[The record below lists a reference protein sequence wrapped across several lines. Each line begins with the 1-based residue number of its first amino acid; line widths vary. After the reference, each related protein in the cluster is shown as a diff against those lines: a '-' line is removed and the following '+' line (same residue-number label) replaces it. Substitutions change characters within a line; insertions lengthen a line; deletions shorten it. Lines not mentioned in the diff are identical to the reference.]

1 MKISSLLSIFFLSV
15 ILLSSG
21 MISHVAF
28 ADKESKDGK
37 HDYEIVDKKGKK
49 MKMKMKIKDTLE
61 LDRNFDGK
69 IDYFYTIK
77 YDEKKSFNYELKIKV
92 ADGCVG
98 GSTYDDARMKI
109 GFTNQF
115 TSQQNLEWFTE
126 DFDVWTDKKSAK
138 KQKHNKTIELVDLP
152 NKVNLKLFPSSG
164 DDIISAAEKIKKSAF
179 KHDNKIKKL
188 DKQSG
193 WKGSIFFNIPDGQYT
208 VWTAQPAFDTDP
220 NGDICGGLSGIGIS
234 LPLSQN

>member
-1 MKISSLLSIFFLSV
+1 MSV

-37 HDYEIVDKKGKK
+37 YDYEIVDKKGKT
-49 MKMKMKIKDTLE
+49 MKMKMKTKNTIE
-61 LDRNFDGK
+61 LDRNWDGK
-69 IDYFYTIK
+69 VDYSYTLK
-77 YDEKKSFNYELKIKV
+77 YNAKKSPNYELQINA

-138 KQKHNKTIELVDLP
+138 KQKQDNTIGLIDLP
-152 NKVNLKLFPSSG
+152 DNVNLKFFPSSG
-164 DDIISAAEKIKKSAF
+164 YDLISAAEKVKKPVF

-188 DKQSG
+188 DTQSG
-193 WKGSIFFNIPDGQYT
+193 WKGSVFFNIPDGNYI

-220 NGDICGGLSGIGIS
+220 LGDICGGLSGIGIS